1 MNHAYDLESDY
12 EDSERCSEPSW
23 ETLMQYRDEKI
34 KLAKKNLPPEQY
46 DHEIKKLT
54 ERLGI

>member
-1 MNHAYDLESDY
+1 MNHAYDLESNY
-12 EDSERCSEPSW
+12 EDSECCSEPSW

-46 DHEIKKLT
+46 DREIKKLVAQ
-54 ERLGI
+54 LGI